1 MCSNHPA
8 NLYMS
13 VKWVEVVEWSQ
24 RMEWKWCYLLW
35 YKVLPR
41 GQLQLRQISL
51 DVGGKIIPNLFR
63 IVSALVVL
71 EVQKTPI

>member
-1 MCSNHPA
+1 
-8 NLYMS
+8 MS

-24 RMEWKWCYLLW
+24 RVECKWCYLLW

-41 GQLQLRQISL
+41 GQLQLRQITS

-63 IVSALVVL
+63 IFSALVVL
-71 EVQKTPI
+71 EV